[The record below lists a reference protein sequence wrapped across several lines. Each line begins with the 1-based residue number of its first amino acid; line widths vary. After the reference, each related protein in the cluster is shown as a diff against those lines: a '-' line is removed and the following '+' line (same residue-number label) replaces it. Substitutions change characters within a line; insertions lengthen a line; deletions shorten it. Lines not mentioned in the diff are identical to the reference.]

1 MKTPVSILT
10 GYLGSGKTTLL
21 RRILNETTKK
31 VAVIINEFGDI
42 GIDGRVIKGK
52 NVNMI
57 ELTGGCVCCSLEGEF
72 KAAIKEII
80 TKTNPE
86 LILVETTGVAEPEAI
101 AFDLEESLP
110 EVRLDSVITVVDA
123 DGIMMFPSIGHT
135 GRVQIEMGDVILVN
149 KIDLVNPRD
158 IIKVEKKLHEINGK
172 ATLFRT
178 YKCEIDSELLFGTYT
193 TKTTEQMHKH
203 EHDPKIDLFQISVDQ
218 EIQREGLSDFLSS
231 LPREVY
237 RAKGLIVIKN
247 HGLHLLNYVVG
258 RWDLE
263 PMPGNY
269 SSGNQLVFIGERVGS
284 KKKVITEKL
293 NEVLMRK

>member
-21 RRILNETTKK
+21 RRILKETTKK
-31 VAVIINEFGDI
+31 IAVIINEFGDI
-42 GIDGRVIKGK
+42 GIDGKVIRGK

-72 KAAIKEII
+72 KAAIKEVIA
-80 TKTNPE
+80 KTNPE
-86 LILVETTGVAEPEAI
+86 LIVVETTGVAEPEAI

-110 EVRLDSVITVVDA
+110 EIRLDSVITVVDA
-123 DGIMMFPSIGHT
+123 DGIIRFPSIGHT

-149 KIDLVNPRD
+149 KTDLVSPED
-158 IIKVEKKLHEINGK
+158 IVKVEKKLREINGK

-193 TKTTEQMHKH
+193 NKTTKQAKKH
-203 EHDPKIDLFQISVDQ
+203 DHDPSIDFFQISVDK
-218 EIQREGLSDFLSS
+218 EIQKERLSKFLSS
-231 LPREVY
+231 LPKEVY
-237 RAKGLIVIKN
+237 RAKGFIVIKDQ
-247 HGLHLLNYVVG
+247 GWHLLNYVVG

-269 SSGNQLVFIGERVGS
+269 TSENQLVFIGERIIG
-284 KKKVITEKL
+284 KRKVITEML
-293 NEVLMRK
+293 HEALLRQ

>member
-21 RRILNETTKK
+21 RRILNETSKK

-42 GIDGRVIKGK
+42 GIDGKVTRGK

-80 TKTNPE
+80 TKTSPE

-123 DGIMMFPSIGHT
+123 DGIIRFPSIGHT

-149 KIDLVNPRD
+149 KIDLVNPED
-158 IIKVEKKLHEINGK
+158 IIKVEEKLQEINGK

-193 TKTTEQMHKH
+193 TKTIEQGNKR
-203 EHDPKIDLFQISVDQ
+203 EHDPKIEVFQISVGQ

-231 LPREVY
+231 LPKEVY

-247 HGLHLLNYVVG
+247 QGWHLLNYVVG

-263 PMPGNY
+263 PMSDNY
-269 SSGNQLVFIGERVGS
+269 TSGNQLVFIGERVRS
-284 KKKVITEKL
+284 KRKLITEKL
-293 NEVLMRK
+293 NEVLLR

>member
-42 GIDGRVIKGK
+42 GIDGKVIRGK

-72 KAAIKEII
+72 KAAIKEVIA
-80 TKTNPE
+80 KTNPE

-101 AFDLEESLP
+101 AFDLTESLP
-110 EVRLDSVITVVDA
+110 EVRLDSVIAVVDA
-123 DGIMMFPSIGHT
+123 DGIIRFPSIGHT

-149 KIDLVNPRD
+149 KTDLVNPKD
-158 IIKVEKKLHEINGK
+158 IVKVEKKLQEINGK
-172 ATLFRT
+172 ATIFRT
-178 YKCEIDSELLFGTYT
+178 YRCEIDSELLFGTYT
-193 TKTTEQMHKH
+193 TKTTKQENRQG
-203 EHDPKIDLFQISVDQ
+203 HDPKIDFFQVPIEQ
-218 EIQREGLSDFLSS
+218 EIQEEGLAEFLSS
-231 LPREVY
+231 LPKEVY

-247 HGLHLLNYVVG
+247 QGWHLLNYVVG

-263 PMPGNY
+263 PMSGNY
-269 SSGNQLVFIGERVGS
+269 TDGNQLVFIGERVRS
-284 KKKVITEKL
+284 KRKVITEKL
-293 NEVLMRK
+293 HEALSR